1 MTTALTSTT
10 AAAEQLGGELGAQ
23 DDAHPWQRPAPTA
36 TQGQLDLAGAVGL
49 FVLALLSM
57 ALHRVA
63 EVYPEPAGP
72 WLSVATL
79 AGLTLPLGWRRR
91 NPCAVLAIV
100 SVAFVVAGETAVP
113 EQLVGNIALFIA
125 IYTVGAWESNRRRAL
140 IARLVVVVVMFLW
153 LLISFFRIAADPP
166 PGEAVEFG
174 LTSLTPVAAYMLVQL
189 LINVLYFAGAIWFGN
204 HAWRAAVQRL
214 LLLRRAR
221 ELQAERATVEQ
232 QAVTIE
238 RMRLARELHDAVAH
252 HVSLMGIQAAAART
266 VLARDPQR
274 AATELERVEDSAR
287 QAVTELHSLLGT
299 LRADPSEGTDAV
311 GSLGVD
317 RIEALV
323 DDAQRAGMRV
333 TYQVVGDPVDLPPL
347 ASLNLYRITQEALTN
362 VRKHAG
368 AGAAVDIRL
377 RYLPEAVEVEIADDG
392 AGRRRRAWRPNGKG
406 LGLIGMQERVS
417 AHGGTL
423 HTGPRR
429 TGGFLVRAQLPLGVA
444 AQATSGASA

>member
-1 MTTALTSTT
+1 
-10 AAAEQLGGELGAQ
+10 
-23 DDAHPWQRPAPTA
+23 
-36 TQGQLDLAGAVGL
+36 
-49 FVLALLSM
+49 
-57 ALHRVA
+57 
-63 EVYPEPAGP
+63 
-72 WLSVATL
+72 
-79 AGLTLPLGWRRR
+79 
-91 NPCAVLAIV
+91 
-100 SVAFVVAGETAVP
+100 
-113 EQLVGNIALFIA
+113 
-125 IYTVGAWESNRRRAL
+125 
-140 IARLVVVVVMFLW
+140 
-153 LLISFFRIAADPP
+153 
-166 PGEAVEFG
+166 
-174 LTSLTPVAAYMLVQL
+174 
-189 LINVLYFAGAIWFGN
+189 
-204 HAWRAAVQRL
+204 
-214 LLLRRAR
+214 
-221 ELQAERATVEQ
+221 TVEQ

-299 LRADPSEGTDAV
+299 LRADPSEGTDAA
-311 GSLGVD
+311 GSIGAD
-317 RIEALV
+317 RTGALV

-333 TYQVVGDPVDLPPL
+333 TYPVGGDPVDLPPL

-417 AHGGTL
+417 AHG
-423 HTGPRR
+423 
-429 TGGFLVRAQLPLGVA
+429 
-444 AQATSGASA
+444 

>member
-266 VLARDPQR
+266 LQNQDPER
-274 AATELERVEDSAR
+274 AASALERVEESAR
-287 QAVTELHSLLGT
+287 EAIDELHSLLGT
-299 LRADPSEGTDAV
+299 LRDDPPGGDEESDQDDEAI

-317 RIEALV
+317 RIPALMDGARDNGLEV
-323 DDAQRAGMRV
+323 S
-333 TYQVVGDPVDLPPL
+333 YQVIGEPVPVRPVS
-347 ASLNLYRITQEALTN
+347 SLNLYRIAQEALTN
-362 VRKHAG
+362 ARKHAG
-368 AGAAVDIRL
+368 TGAAVDARL
-377 RYLPEAVEVEIADDG
+377 RYLPDAVELEIADDG
-392 AGRRRRAWRPNGKG
+392 AGRRRRPMRTDTGG
-406 LGLIGMQERVS
+406 LGQLG
-417 AHGGTL
+417 
-423 HTGPRR
+423 
-429 TGGFLVRAQLPLGVA
+429 RA
-444 AQATSGASA
+444 SWR